1 MVKSPEAPGVA
12 PFVEPPATDT
22 VTSVAEASTDDEP
35 ANAAVT
41 VTCCAE
47 FDSVTDDADND
58 NEISESSS
66 TIVNVPPV

>member
-22 VTSVAEASTDDEP
+22 VTSVADARTDDEP
-35 ANAAVT
+35 ANVAVT

-47 FDSVTDDADND
+47 FDSVTDDVDND
-58 NEISESSS
+58 NDTSESSS
-66 TIVNVPPV
+66 TIVNDPPV